1 MAKNSIEESVAQ
13 MNWKDVRQILK
24 KSKPETRGG
33 EKISSQEEKLRQYF
47 GESKYRELI
56 LLNLS
61 AEKTKS
67 ELGNVVLLPGIMGSH
82 LSVKKANSEGE
93 GDHVWFSLWNIVNGN
108 MKRLQLKKDGKTNVN
123 GEIVEATGLIGW
135 YYALAL
141 ETLQA
146 EPFAYDWRLDTREA
160 AHELERFVRGKLAD
174 GIFDKTRPVHF
185 VAHSMGGLVV
195 RNFIR
200 EHKDL
205 WQETDGRLVMLG
217 TPNAGSFAAVQTL
230 MGKNSLV
237 KYLAAADIF
246 QNKADWS
253 EVVNSFVGLYQLFP
267 SKLLSPDVY
276 DKKIWE
282 NFPDVLFDDYLQT
295 IPQFYQDLFDE
306 RETTVDKNRMT
317 YIAGH
322 RLRNAF
328 GFEIA

>member
-13 MNWKDVRQILK
+13 MDWTTVRQTLK
-24 KSKPETRGG
+24 KSKTETRGG
-33 EKISSQEEKLRQYF
+33 EKISSQEENLRQYF

-61 AEKTKS
+61 ADKTKS

-82 LSVKKANSEGE
+82 LSVTDASGNE
-93 GDHVWFSLWNIVNGN
+93 DHVWFSLWRIVNGD
-108 MKRLQLKKDGKTNVN
+108 MKRLRLNKDGKTNVN
-123 GEIVEATGLIGW
+123 KEIVKATGLIGW

-160 AHELERFVRGKLAD
+160 AHELERFVRGKLT
-174 GIFDKTRPVHF
+174 GGTFDKTRPVHF

-205 WQETDGRLVMLG
+205 WQETGGRLVMLG

-230 MGKNSLV
+230 MGKSSLV

-246 QNKADWS
+246 QNKADWF
-253 EVVNSFVGLYQLFP
+253 EVVNSFVGLYQLCP
-267 SKLLSPDVY
+267 SKLLSPDLY
-276 DKKIWE
+276 EKK
-282 NFPDVLFDDYLQT
+282 NLGKFP
-295 IPQFYQDLFDE
+295 
-306 RETTVDKNRMT
+306 
-317 YIAGH
+317 
-322 RLRNAF
+322 
-328 GFEIA
+328 